1 MGDPRKLRKKYT
13 KPSHPWQKQR
23 IDEEAILMKEYGFK
37 NKIELWRLNSL
48 LRKYKLQVKK
58 LVPRK
63 DETAEKEKKNLLMKL
78 FHLHLVK
85 EDAIPEDIL
94 ALTLKDLC
102 ERRLQTLVFRKSIAR
117 SIDQAR
123 QFITHEHILIG
134 DKKIT
139 SPSYILNAQEEALL
153 RVSDTSPMVS
163 EDHPERGSLQKA
175 LKEEMHAIGLK
186 ERSEEE
192 EIEKEKPKKGKAR
205 TAKEELKADVKREEA
220 EIKEEAAEE
229 SGE

>member
-102 ERRLQTLVFRKSIAR
+102 ERRLQTLVFRKSIAH

-123 QFITHEHILIG
+123 QFITHEHIIIG

-139 SPSYILNAQEEALL
+139 SPSYIMNAQEEALL
-153 RVSDTSPMVS
+153 KVSDNSPMVS

-192 EIEKEKPKKGKAR
+192 AEKPKKSKAK
-205 TAKEELKADVKREEA
+205 TAKEEFKDDVKREEA
-220 EIKEEAAEE
+220 EVKEETEE
-229 SGE
+229 SVE